1 MSRAW
6 RVAGLLTALSLVLL
20 LAVVGAR
27 LGMFSSAVS
36 AAAVIERISVASAGT
51 EGNDDSMDNAVSDDG
66 RYVAFSSLA
75 SNLVAGD
82 TNSAA
87 DIFLRDRLA
96 GTTVLVSAAVG
107 GAPANQASHNPD
119 ISADGRIIAFDSLAS
134 NLVENDTNGT
144 WDVFVRD
151 MNTGQ
156 TRRVS
161 VSGAGVE
168 GDGEST
174 APAVSASGRFV
185 AFTSWATNLV
195 VSDTNGVGDVFVYD
209 LQTSSIERVS
219 VSSAGAEGNGFS
231 RGSAVSADGRYV
243 AFVSSATNLVPGDTN
258 AVSDVFVRDRWLGTT
273 ERVSVSSSGTEGNGA
288 SSSPAISAD
297 GRYVAFSSEA
307 SNLVAGDTNGQSDVF
322 VRDRQTG
329 QTWRVSVSSTGAEAN
344 AGSYC
349 YAISGDGD
357 KILFASDANN
367 LDINDT
373 NAYRDI
379 FVHQRSTGQTR
390 LVSLNASG
398 VAGNSY
404 SDVPD
409 FSSNGRWIVFR
420 SLASNLVSGDTNGS
434 WDIFLLDFQ
443 SLEAP
448 EDTPTPTAT
457 ATSSPTVTF
466 TPTHT
471 GTPTATAT
479 PSQTPTATATATPT
493 PTSTA
498 TPTATWTRLPTNTP
512 TPTRTPTPTWIYTP
526 TPTRTPFPTWTPTP
540 TNTPGPLIPTNQWVN
555 FYGEVRLID
564 GRPAPVG
571 SIVDAYDDQNYR
583 CGTYYV
589 TTAGQYGPMP
599 VYADDPST
607 PQHDGALP
615 GSRIRFVVNGQP
627 AWAMGPGEP
636 VWTAYGDITQIHLR
650 QTRYASRRLS
660 LRDGWNLI
668 SFNVLPADTNLRN
681 LLASMSGSYKAV
693 QTMRCGQGALSYYP
707 DLPEGMNTLRTFDF
721 ANGYWVRMDGD
732 GAWELSGL
740 EAPADLP
747 LPLCRG
753 YNLVSFLP
761 QTSMAVE
768 TALASI
774 AGKYRVVMSF
784 DPVLGARSY
793 YPDLPPSLNTLRT
806 LEPGRG
812 YWIYMTSAGELRYPL
827 P

>member
-6 RVAGLLTALSLVLL
+6 RIAGLLTAVGLVLVL
-20 LAVVGAR
+20 VGLGIRPVV
-27 LGMFSSAVS
+27 LTSSVS
-36 AAAVIERISVASAGT
+36 AAVVIERISVASDGT
-51 EGNDDSMDNAVSDDG
+51 EGNDDSMDNAVSDDS

-96 GTTVLVSAAVG
+96 GSTVRISVSSAG
-107 GAPANQASHNPD
+107 DQANQASHNPD
-119 ISADGRIIAFDSLAS
+119 ISADGRIVVFDSLAS
-134 NLVENDTNGT
+134 NLVADDTNGT

-151 MNTGQ
+151 MNTNQ

-168 GDGEST
+168 GNGEST
-174 APAVSASGRFV
+174 APAISAGGRFV

-195 VSDTNGVGDVFVYD
+195 ENDTNDVGDVFVYD
-209 LQTSSIERVS
+209 LQTASIERVS

-231 RGSAVSADGRYV
+231 RGSAISADGRYV

-273 ERVSVSSSGTEGNGA
+273 ERVSVASDGTEGNGA

-322 VRDRQTG
+322 VHDRVTG
-329 QTWRVSVSSTGAEAN
+329 QTWRVSVSSGGAEAN

-357 KILFASDANN
+357 RILFASDANN

-379 FVHQRSTGQTR
+379 FVYQRSTGQTR

-398 VAGNSY
+398 MAGNSY

-420 SLASNLVSGDTNGS
+420 SLASNLVSGDTNSS
-434 WDIFLLDFQ
+434 WDVFLLDFQ
-443 SLEAP
+443 SLETP
-448 EDTPTPTAT
+448 DTPTPTAT
-457 ATSSPTVTF
+457 DTASPTATP

-479 PSQTPTATATATPT
+479 STSTATATMTATPT
-493 PTSTA
+493 PTLTA
-498 TPTATWTRLPTNTP
+498 TTTATWTRLPTNTP
-512 TPTRTPTPTWIYTP
+512 TPTRTATPTWIYSP

-540 TNTPGPLIPTNQWVN
+540 THTPGPLIPTNQWVN
-555 FYGEVRLID
+555 FYGEVTLMD

-571 SIVDAYDDQNYR
+571 SIVDAYDEQGYR
-583 CGTYYV
+583 CGTFYV

-599 VYADDPST
+599 VYADDPLT

-636 VWTAYGDITQIHLR
+636 VWTSYGDITQIHLR
-650 QTRYASRRLS
+650 QTRYTSQRLS
-660 LRDGWNLI
+660 LGDGWNLI
-668 SFNVLPADTNLRN
+668 SFSVQPADTNLRN
-681 LLASMSGSYKAV
+681 LLASMSGTLKVV
-693 QTMRCGQGALSYYP
+693 QSMRCEQGALSYYP
-707 DLPEGMNTLRTFDF
+707 DLPEGMNTLRTFEF

-740 EAPADLP
+740 EVPADLP

-761 QTSMAVE
+761 RVPMSVE
-768 TALASI
+768 SALVSI

-784 DPVLGARSY
+784 DPALGARSY

-806 LEPGRG
+806 LEPGKG

>member
-1 MSRAW
+1 M
-6 RVAGLLTALSLVLL
+6 
-20 LAVVGAR
+20 LA
-27 LGMFSSAVS
+27 SSVS
-36 AAAVIERISVASAGT
+36 AAAVIERISVASDGT

-75 SNLVAGD
+75 SNLVAVD

-96 GTTVLVSAAVG
+96 GTTILVSAALG
-107 GAPANQASHNPD
+107 GGPANQASHNPD
-119 ISADGRIIAFDSLAS
+119 VSADGRIVAFDSLAS
-134 NLVENDTNGT
+134 NLVENDTNNT

-168 GDGEST
+168 GNGEST
-174 APAVSASGRFV
+174 TPAISASGRFA

-195 VSDTNGVGDVFVYD
+195 ENDTNGTGDVFVYD

-219 VSSAGAEGNGFS
+219 VSSAGTEGNGFS
-231 RGSAVSADGRYV
+231 RGSAISADGRYV

-273 ERVSVSSSGTEGNGA
+273 ERVSVASDGTEGNGA

-322 VRDRQTG
+322 VHDRLTG
-329 QTWRVSVSSTGAEAN
+329 QTWRVSVSSGGTEAN
-344 AGSYC
+344 AASYC
-349 YAISGDGD
+349 YAISADGD
-357 KILFASDANN
+357 KVLFASDANN

-409 FSSNGRWIVFR
+409 FSSDGRWIVFR
-420 SLASNLVSGDTNGS
+420 SLASNLVSGDTNDS
-434 WDIFLLDFQ
+434 WDVFLLDFQ
-443 SLEAP
+443 SLETP
-448 EDTPTPTAT
+448 ETPTPTAT
-457 ATSSPTVTF
+457 VTSPPTATP

-479 PSQTPTATATATPT
+479 PTHTATATMTATPT
-493 PTSTA
+493 PTPTA
-498 TPTATWTRLPTNTP
+498 TATATWTRLPTNTP

-540 TNTPGPLIPTNQWVN
+540 TNTPAPLIPTNQWVN
-555 FYGEVRLID
+555 FYGEVTLMD

-571 SIVDAYDDQNYR
+571 SVIDAYDEQGYR
-583 CGTYYV
+583 CGTFYE
-589 TTAGQYGPMP
+589 TTAGQ
-599 VYADDPST
+599 
-607 PQHDGALP
+607 
-615 GSRIRFVVNGQP
+615 
-627 AWAMGPGEP
+627 
-636 VWTAYGDITQIHLR
+636 
-650 QTRYASRRLS
+650 
-660 LRDGWNLI
+660 
-668 SFNVLPADTNLRN
+668 
-681 LLASMSGSYKAV
+681 
-693 QTMRCGQGALSYYP
+693 
-707 DLPEGMNTLRTFDF
+707 
-721 ANGYWVRMDGD
+721 
-732 GAWELSGL
+732 
-740 EAPADLP
+740 
-747 LPLCRG
+747 
-753 YNLVSFLP
+753 
-761 QTSMAVE
+761 
-768 TALASI
+768 
-774 AGKYRVVMSF
+774 
-784 DPVLGARSY
+784 
-793 YPDLPPSLNTLRT
+793 
-806 LEPGRG
+806 
-812 YWIYMTSAGELRYPL
+812 
-827 P
+827 